1 MGKRIAL
8 VLLASV
14 SLMNIEAASHLTLNL
29 NGVGN
34 LKELLLD
41 SDIEG
46 LESLKIVG
54 EMKAPDWKY
63 LASNTGIISYVKE
76 LDLSE
81 AKISYDGE
89 VYASE
94 SISTGSMG
102 VVNTY
107 EYHFWSRDSVAT
119 RQTLQGPVY
128 EYWGNNLAGAF
139 RGTSYEKIVV
149 PKTIHGIGLNAFKN
163 CANLQEVVLCGSEKF
178 IGEAAFYNSGTLS
191 RLELPESVDSIAMSA
206 FYKSGKGLELDLSH
220 VSKICGSAFKESGVT
235 VVILPASMS
244 ELPAQCFS
252 GCKQLRSITTGGSM
266 KAIGDDA
273 FYGCEA
279 LESVTLSE
287 GLEKIG
293 ESAFYGCV
301 TLSESRFPES
311 VRVIGDKAF
320 KGCKKLQSV
329 TIPLGLEELG
339 SDSFENTPYSASLKS
354 ENGILYIG
362 HIAYSP
368 AQDMKSDVEIKEG
381 TRVLANKLFNYHRL
395 NGEWSQDIL
404 KSVKLPSTLNFIGS
418 EAFRYCKLQEISLPE
433 GLVKIGDGCFMNVNF
448 ASIDL
453 PSSLKIIGEEA
464 FANDSGDPQLRA
476 IKFPDGLE
484 EIGTGAFKRQPLM
497 SVTLPA
503 GLKVLGSGAFAY
515 NKNLVS
521 VEYKC
526 RDVICTYDH
535 YTTGPFY
542 DSSCDRLTFS
552 DGVES
557 IPSCLFYGSH
567 LGVSS
572 IVLPEGV
579 RTIGDR
585 AFNECDAIKSI
596 TLPSTLERIGAY
608 ALSSTCI
615 ASVDFGD
622 NLSYIGDGA
631 FYNTKIEELTLP
643 EGLEYLGDEAFGNIN
658 CLKTVN
664 FNCCHAVSKDEIY
677 GSQFGPSRRLGV
689 PFKSST
695 CEILNIGPEV
705 RYLMPNFMAGE
716 WGNRKNIK
724 SVDLSKIGYIGES
737 AFEYTALESVV
748 LPDVME
754 EIPTHLFYEC
764 YNLSEVKMP
773 VSCKRIGT
781 GSFSGCFSLNPCRL
795 LPEDVEEIG
804 IGAFLRCRGADYDAE
819 RNRWE
824 SLILPS
830 SIRRVEDRAFSGCS
844 GVNTAFIPSTVEYLG
859 ESSLA
864 FAEEYGTYKKV
875 IMMRN
880 TPIADSLT
888 PFDKSSDAK
897 QSKWTAIVPNGSKR
911 FYSNQAGWSALN
923 IEEMCEFVV
932 DSENVFNVN
941 FNDLRVSDDEYNSEM
956 KSTDGTIIGGVYY
969 SLPYL
974 MVNRGVDEEST
985 FMTFWEGC
993 SDENVAKLHGA
1004 RIDTHYIYDFF
1015 NGFGVML
1022 PAVKGCIEMDA
1033 QLNGRKLNLL
1043 IDGQDVISVSEA
1055 DRTRQIIDFDLLE
1068 PTLAWFYLSKQEN
1081 RVGADIY
1088 KLAIHPN
1095 RNVNGIDSVNQDGA
1109 TEVVGRYDIN
1119 GRIVTGDQRGV
1130 IIERL
1135 SDGSTRKVIR

>member
-8 VLLASV
+8 VLLASIA
-14 SLMNIEAASHLTLNL
+14 LMNIEAASHLTLNL
-29 NGVGN
+29 NGAGN

-54 EMKAPDWKY
+54 EMRASDWEY
-63 LASNTGIISYVKE
+63 LGSNTGIISYVKE

-102 VVNTY
+102 VVYKY
-107 EYHFWSRDSVAT
+107 EYRFWPRDSVSSHSS
-119 RQTLQGPVY
+119 LQGPVY
-128 EYWGNNLAGAF
+128 KYWGNNLAGAF

-149 PKTIHGIGLNAFKN
+149 PKTIHGIGRNAFKD
-163 CANLQEVVLCGSEKF
+163 CANLREVVLCGSEEF
-178 IGEAAFYNSGTLS
+178 IGESAFYNSGTLS

-220 VSKICGSAFKESGVT
+220 VSKIGGSAFKESGISN
-235 VVILPASMS
+235 VILPTFMN

-273 FYGCEA
+273 FSGCEA

-301 TLSESRFPES
+301 TLSECRFPES
-311 VRVIGDKAF
+311 VRVIGDEAF

-368 AQDMKSDVEIKEG
+368 AQDMKSDVQIKEG

-585 AFNECDAIKSI
+585 AFNGCDAIKSVS
-596 TLPSTLERIGAY
+596 LPSSLECVGTE
-608 ALSSTCI
+608 SFCSTSI
-615 ASVDFGD
+615 ETVDFGN
-622 NLSYIGDGA
+622 NLSNIGDRA

-643 EGLEYLGDEAFGNIN
+643 VGLEYLGDEAFGNIS

-664 FNCCHAVSKDEIY
+664 FNCRHAMSKDEIY
-677 GSQFGPSRRLGV
+677 VSQYGPSRRLGV

-695 CEILNIGPEV
+695 CETLNIGSEV
-705 RYLMPNFMAGE
+705 RYLMPYFMAGE
-716 WGNRKNIK
+716 WNKRKNIK
-724 SVDLSKIGYIGES
+724 SVDLSKAEYLGES

-748 LPDVME
+748 LPEVMD
-754 EIPTHLFYEC
+754 EIPRNLFYEC
-764 YNLSEVKMP
+764 YTLSEVKMP

-781 GSFSGCFSLNPCRL
+781 SSFFKCYLLNPCRL
-795 LPEDVEEIG
+795 LPENVEEIG
-804 IGAFLRCRGADYDAE
+804 SGAFSQCRGSDYDAE

-824 SLILPS
+824 SLILPP
-830 SIRRVEDRAFSGCS
+830 SIKSVGNRAFAGCS
-844 GVNTAFIPSTVEYLG
+844 GVNTVFIPSTIEYLG

-864 FAEEYGTYKKV
+864 FAEEYGTCKKV
-875 IMMRN
+875 IMMRD
-880 TPIADSLT
+880 TPIADALT
-888 PFDKSSDAK
+888 PFDNYSDAK
-897 QSKWTAIVPNGSKR
+897 QSKWTAIVPKGSKSL
-911 FYSNQAGWSALN
+911 YSNQAGWSALN
-923 IEEMCEFVV
+923 IEEIGEFIV
-932 DSENVFNVN
+932 DTEKVFNVN
-941 FNDLRVSDDEYNSEM
+941 FDDLRLSADENNSEI

-969 SLPYL
+969 SLPFL
-974 MVNRGVDEEST
+974 TVFKGADDGST
-985 FMTFWEGC
+985 FMRFWEGC
-993 SDENVAKLHGA
+993 SDENVERLHGA
-1004 RIDTHYIYDFF
+1004 HIDTHYIYDFF
-1015 NGFGVML
+1015 TGFGVML
-1022 PAVKGCIEMDA
+1022 PAVKGCIEMDT
-1033 QLNGRKLNLL
+1033 QLNGRKLNIFL
-1043 IDGQDVISVSEA
+1043 DGHDVVSVTDA
-1055 DRTRQIIDFDLLE
+1055 DRTRHIIDFDLSE
-1068 PTLAWFYLSKQEN
+1068 PTIAWFYLTKDEN
-1081 RVGADIY
+1081 GMGADIY
-1088 KLAIHPN
+1088 TLAIHPDQ
-1095 RNVNGIDSVNQDGA
+1095 NVNGIDSVNQDGT

-1119 GRIVTGDQRGV
+1119 GRVVSGDQRGV